1 MRTAAIV
8 RIRILPLDALFPVIL
23 TVSFHLRSEEQ
34 VQTDGWRFAPAE
46 LYAAISTP
54 GASAGTTVSAK
65 RPSKARRLLLSAVT
79 ARDLGGGTHR
89 YRQNTAAAH
98 GVTSSRFPIHDTPLA
113 HADFGK
119 ALACQRKKSQ
129 VHPARARG

>member
-8 RIRILPLDALFPVIL
+8 RIIILPLDALFPVIL

-46 LYAAISTP
+46 LYAAISTR
-54 GASAGTTVSAK
+54 GASAGTTASAK

-79 ARDLGGGTHR
+79 ARDLGG
-89 YRQNTAAAH
+89 
-98 GVTSSRFPIHDTPLA
+98 
-113 HADFGK
+113 
-119 ALACQRKKSQ
+119 
-129 VHPARARG
+129 